1 MRKNKACKR
10 ARHWLRGTVAGR
22 GVSLSGSG
30 RLREDA
36 PEDATTPGL
45 PPRAVGTRHPHAPLP
60 MDFWT
65 GSVLPASASPLR
77 PRAGAGALLGLPLT
91 SPFFLDFP
99 ELVLG
104 RGAGGGRGSARGPW
118 TPVQAWP
125 PGDACG
131 WVPETGLGWSRVR
144 LWWVP
149 TVCRCALVDTLTP
162 VLLSSFN
169 RGTL

>member
-1 MRKNKACKR
+1 MRKNKACKSPTLAPGNCGGAWSQPFGFGQV
-10 ARHWLRGTVAGR
+10 ARRCSRRCDNSRTPA
-22 GVSLSGSG
+22 SGCG
-30 RLREDA
+30 D
-36 PEDATTPGL
+36 
-45 PPRAVGTRHPHAPLP
+45 PHAPLP

-144 LWWVP
+144 LCWVP